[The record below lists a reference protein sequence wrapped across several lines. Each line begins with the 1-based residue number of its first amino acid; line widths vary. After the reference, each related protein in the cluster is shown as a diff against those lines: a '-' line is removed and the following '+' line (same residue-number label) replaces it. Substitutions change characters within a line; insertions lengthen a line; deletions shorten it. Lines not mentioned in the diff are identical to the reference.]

1 MSTFH
6 LRIIRAKYT
15 MPTAAEQL
23 KKIADD
29 LIGGE
34 LIDFLN
40 AMCEDPDEETRVA
53 AKAYLDSLNQEDA

>member
-1 MSTFH
+1 
-6 LRIIRAKYT
+6 